1 MIAQLRALTAAV
13 VLAALLLTPAAIA
26 AAPKKGHSYRGRLAA
41 PRTSIVVTFKVSSN
55 GKKVTRLK
63 INNLPIYCSGGGPAQ
78 PITFKSATITSK
90 GTFKSTGK
98 QTISSGPLKGQTGA
112 TLSITGA
119 FLGGGKERGKLT
131 VTYSKSPDCSGSSKY
146 TTHA

>member
-1 MIAQLRALTAAV
+1 MIGQMRGSAAAV
-13 VLAALLLTPAAIA
+13 VLAALVIAPAAIA
-26 AAPKKGHSYRGRLAA
+26 TAPKKGHSYRGTLAA
-41 PRTSIVVTFKVSSN
+41 PRNAITVTFKVSST

-63 INNLPIYCSGGGPAQ
+63 ISNLPIYCSGGGPAQ

-98 QTISSGPLKGQTGA
+98 QTISSGPLKGQIGA
-112 TLSITGA
+112 TLSITGTFVA
-119 FLGGGKERGKLT
+119 GGKERGKLT
-131 VTYSKSPDCSGSSKY
+131 VKYPKSPDCGGSSKY